1 MSNLNC
7 KVALG
12 SLSLN
17 EKQCVNRYM
26 NDVQCTST
34 DIVNKKNLQ
43 RRPPSQKIRKWGE
56 GIAEMSTLL

>member
-34 DIVNKKNLQ
+34 DIVNKKYLQ
-43 RRPPSQKIRKWGE
+43 RRPPSQKIRK
-56 GIAEMSTLL
+56 

>member
-34 DIVNKKNLQ
+34 DIVNKKKFAA
-43 RRPPSQKIRKWGE
+43 PSPIPKNSKVRG
-56 GIAEMSTLL
+56 GDC